1 MIRWFKDIREEDY
14 ALVGGKGAHLAK
26 MFNHHVTVP
35 DGFVVLASAYD
46 TYVAGNGLQEIID
59 GLLVSELTLVS
70 QSEAIKKLFIA
81 DKITENLRDSI
92 IDEFKKF
99 GSGRVAVRSSS
110 TVEDLPGMSFAGQ
123 YTTYLNV
130 TEANLI
136 EKVVACWQSLWNVR
150 AMDYRN
156 KNGVTS
162 DFSHAVVIQEMVAAS
177 VSGVAFTANPM
188 NGLRHQLVVNASW
201 GLGEAVVSGEV
212 NPDQYIV
219 DRMTGE
225 IVAKVINDKQIKYVY
240 NDKGIEMVEIVGI
253 EAEKACLNDSQISKL
268 IEAAEKVEAYFGKP
282 QDMEF
287 AFDNKGELFIVQS
300 RDITTLYP
308 IDSLTQDGKLRA
320 YMSAGTVLLGLKEP
334 FTPLGYD
341 LMSNMFPTIINV
353 MTARKKKPLT
363 NNFVCYAGHRIF
375 VDMTYLL
382 SSGFVAKQ
390 FANAISGND
399 LPLKGVMNQM
409 LLDYGKQFRRQ
420 GIHFRPPLGFIK
432 YGLSMAMT
440 MRHIM
445 KIPNDQRYDA
455 MIEEGNRWYAE
466 IEKDYAEAAT
476 VEQRLDFALKALV
489 QAFRLSQAQAAY
501 CLAANNYIKIDKVL
515 KKHFGGRYKVETL
528 AQSLPGC
535 FTQTMTVRLN
545 EYAKYCD
552 ENGLEPTADNPE
564 FGKILDVY
572 GHRANIELDFGTR
585 RWREDPSYL
594 LDLVKT
600 YKTDKMYERNL
611 ADHEIKAQEALDM
624 IEEVTEELKK
634 KIGNRRAEK
643 FRNYMINYRY
653 GAAMR
658 EYPKSDIV
666 RFLELA
672 RKSVLTIGDKLVA
685 EGELDDREDIFFLRK
700 EVIIKGNN
708 FKALVNKAKV
718 AYDKEMKRTTIP
730 RMLLNNGHTY
740 YTASEIDPNAE
751 VIEGMPLSAGV
762 YEGSIRVVFDPLNT
776 SLKEGEIMVTES
788 TNPAWT
794 PLFAIAGALIMEYGG
809 PMSHGGIVAREYG
822 IPAVVG
828 IPSATATLKDGQR
841 VRVNGETGII
851 EIL

>member
-240 NDKGIEMVEIVGI
+240 NDKGIEKVEVFGI
-253 EAEKACLNDSQISKL
+253 DAEKACLNDFQISKL